1 MKMKTHSTLFLSIL
15 VLGASSSFA
24 KMDDAR
30 LKERL
35 VDGGL
40 LRLLTE
46 KHFYSG
52 IAGDTDEHY
61 LHELKEVTNE
71 QFHRVLMDIYGEAE
85 VQGLALTPNTSAW
98 GQNRDIVV
106 GVLVCLPMCGDIPVK
121 GFLLDYAASKENDPH
136 IRSAAV
142 SSYLRAANAE
152 EARDV
157 LLRFLVGDER
167 MGDYAR
173 SSLYVFA
180 KDVWDA
186 SSPDKKAAILQALF
200 EAASSESPPWLFEEC
215 DSRLLLM
222 DPAWRDS
229 PRRKSMLER
238 QLSLPFSEHY
248 TDLKNKMEKELRR
261 ISLTTR
267 NSTVSTNAAVPS
279 EQAESQ
285 PRPDSRAEDEPDL
298 APTGAVIPPVA
309 SSSHPPLSAVP
320 LAVGAGLLA
329 VLFLWCILRKK
340 A

>member
-1 MKMKTHSTLFLSIL
+1 MKVYQRKLVALLLAITGASLSAEESGEQWDKVYAKVKAHLMLEFTAIDDTERSSAAWIKQN
-15 VLGASSSFA
+15 LGAS
-24 KMDDAR
+24 
-30 LKERL
+30 
-35 VDGGL
+35 
-40 LRLLTE
+40 
-46 KHFYSG
+46 
-52 IAGDTDEHY
+52 DEQIR
-61 LHELKEVTNE
+61 KAM
-71 QFHRVLMDIYGEAE
+71 MDIHTEAVLAHNNALE
-85 VQGLALTPNTSAW
+85 QGSRSLSRMRLEGAVRELGGCADSQTK
-98 GQNRDIVV
+98 D
-106 GVLVCLPMCGDIPVK
+106 
-121 GFLLDYAASKENDPH
+121 FLLDYAASKENDPH
-136 IRSAAV
+136 IRSLAV

-238 QLSLPFSEHY
+238 QLSLQFSEHY
-248 TDLKNKMEKELRR
+248 TDLKNKMEKEFRR

-285 PRPDSRAEDEPDL
+285 PSPDSRAEDEPDL
-298 APTGAVIPPVA
+298 APTVAVIPPVA

-320 LAVGAGLLA
+320 LAVGTGLLIA
-329 VLFLWCILRKK
+329 ALIILRRIKSGR
-340 A
+340 